1 MNKTRTSGGQE
12 NPGEPITGQRTT
24 APTKPPKPKK
34 VDVFATDDEEDDP
47 NSKYNA
53 AMRFVAQGQASAPA
67 PAPTS
72 ITPAPAPTIQ
82 PAARPTS
89 ASPQKITMKGTPA
102 EPAEEEDEEDDELF
116 EQLYKRTT
124 YYISRPNEKRLAR
137 LVKKFKKRPGRP
149 GKPKYEL
156 MEEALEYLFEKYGIE

>member
-53 AMRFVAQGQASAPA
+53 AMRFVAQGQASTVT
-67 PAPTS
+67 PTPPPQAS
-72 ITPAPAPTIQ
+72 PTIQ
-82 PAARPTS
+82 PIARPAP
-89 ASPQKITMKGTPA
+89 ASPQKAPVKSAPA
-102 EPAEEEDEEDDELF
+102 QQEEDEEEEENELF
-116 EQLYKRTT
+116 EQMYRRTT
-124 YYISRPNEKRLAR
+124 YYISKPNERRLAR